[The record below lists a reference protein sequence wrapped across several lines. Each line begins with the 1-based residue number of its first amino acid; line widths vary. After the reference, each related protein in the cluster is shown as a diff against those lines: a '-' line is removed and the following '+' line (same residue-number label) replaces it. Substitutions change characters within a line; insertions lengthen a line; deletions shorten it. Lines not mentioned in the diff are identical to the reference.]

1 MAVVAAALMAKGA
14 DFMAQ
19 QTNLHPLLA
28 GWLWMAKHPI
38 SAHLTG
44 DGAVNSE
51 GRLLQ
56 LTNIFRLERI
66 GFLRFCSNISQ
77 TATQRSGCSAQ
88 HTWQVNLLKWNLSDR
103 RAALRATGKVLRM
116 VGYGVRSHQLN
127 FDGFGM
133 F

>member
-1 MAVVAAALMAKGA
+1 MAKGA

-28 GWLWMAKHPI
+28 GWLWMAKHPT
-38 SAHLTG
+38 SAHLRTG

-56 LTNIFRLERI
+56 LTKIFRLERI

-77 TATQRSGCSAQ
+77 TATQCSGCSVQ

-103 RAALRATGKVLRM
+103 MVAL
-116 VGYGVRSHQLN
+116 
-127 FDGFGM
+127 
-133 F
+133 